1 MKKIINGVESII
13 DELCE
18 GIAGAHPELSLI
30 ADYRIIRRKKI
41 DPRKVVIISGGSSG
55 HEPSDVGFVGMGM
68 LSAAVCGEIFTPPS
82 TIQVYNAIM
91 LTKTKKG
98 TLLIIKNYP
107 GDRMNFEAAAEMA
120 REDGVLAESVY
131 VNDDK
136 NGQGGAAGSIFV
148 HKIAGAAAEAGM
160 ELPEVKRI
168 AQKAIDNTKTISL
181 VLKPYTILSGSIPV
195 LELPEN
201 EVELGVGMHGEPGI
215 KRLKKKTANEYAA
228 QMIKKLMNEFSN
240 CTNDEFVFMVN
251 GLGGTMLME
260 LYLFS
265 NCVDSIL
272 KYKRIKT
279 HKILVGNYMTSLDM
293 AGISLTIIKVDDEL
307 KKLLDAPVNV
317 PAFKML

>member
-1 MKKIINGVESII
+1 MKKIMNGVNSII

-30 ADYRIIRRKKI
+30 ANYRIIRRKEI
-41 DPRKVVIISGGSSG
+41 DSDKVVIISGGSSG
-55 HEPSDVGFVGMGM
+55 HEPSDVGFVGRGM
-68 LSAAVCGEIFTPPS
+68 LSAAVCGEIFNPPS
-82 TIQVYNAIM
+82 TIQVYNTIM
-91 LTKTKKG
+91 LTQTKKG

-136 NGQGGAAGSIFV
+136 NGQRGSAGAIFV

-160 ELPEVKRI
+160 ELSEVKRI
-168 AQKAIDNTKTISL
+168 AQKTIDNVRTISL
-181 VLKPYTILSGSIPV
+181 VLKPYTMLSGSIPA

-201 EVELGVGMHGEPGI
+201 EAELGVGMHGEPGI
-215 KRLKKKTANEYAA
+215 RRLKIKTANEYAA

-240 CTNDEFVFMVN
+240 NTKGEFAFIVN

-272 KYKRIKT
+272 KFKKIKAY
-279 HKILVGNYMTSLDM
+279 KILVGNYMTSLDM
-293 AGISLTIIKVDDEL
+293 AGISLTVLKLDDEL
-307 KKLLDAPVNV
+307 KNLLDAPVNT
-317 PAFKML
+317 PAFRV